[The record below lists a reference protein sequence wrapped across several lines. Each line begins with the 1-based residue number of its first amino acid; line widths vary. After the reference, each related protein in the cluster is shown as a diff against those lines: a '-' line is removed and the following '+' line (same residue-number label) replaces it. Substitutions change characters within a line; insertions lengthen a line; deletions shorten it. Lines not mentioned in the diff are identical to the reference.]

1 VTETGPG
8 TRLVDPT
15 EDLDAVF
22 RRMAQRSLEAR
33 LRFPAALV
41 AALLTLAPPASAQ
54 PRPTAPSSP
63 KKGAIGSD
71 VVAKTLPNGLR
82 VIVWP
87 DHDIPNVALYIW
99 HKVGSRNEHNGIT
112 GLSHFFEH
120 MMFLGS
126 KNYPGG
132 EFDRVMEG
140 NGGANNAF
148 TTQDVTVYSDWFAKS
163 ALDLVLKMEA
173 DRMCCLTFDST
184 SVQSERE
191 VVYSERRTSVDN
203 NNQQFLDESVEAT
216 AFEAHPYQIPT
227 IGWPSDIERWTM
239 ADLKEYFRIY
249 YAPNNAV
256 LVVVGDVTGPEIMAL
271 MDKYFAGI
279 PAQPPPPEVRTIE
292 PPQLGERRVEI
303 RRPAPVPLLEVGYHA
318 GSASGPDA
326 EAEEL
331 LDMILTAGESSR
343 LYQRMVDRDRV
354 AVDVDSWLQRGFDPG
369 IYAFF
374 VTVAPDKGLAAA
386 EASLFDELARVS
398 KDGVTEAELQ
408 KAKTIRLASYWRSLK
423 TIDDK
428 ASVLGRYEALRGDY
442 RLLFTAPARYDKV
455 TRQRI
460 QEVARRIFTE
470 KNRTVGTLVP
480 ENEPEADAK
489 GSSSARRGKP

>member
-1 VTETGPG
+1 
-8 TRLVDPT
+8 
-15 EDLDAVF
+15 VF
-22 RRMAQRSLEAR
+22 RRTPERAR
-33 LRFPAALV
+33 PAGFRLATALLLALAALG
-41 AALLTLAPPASAQ
+41 AGIPHAGAQ
-54 PRPTAPSSP
+54 PRETSKRSSAA
-63 KKGAIGSD
+63 KKAAIGSD

-82 VIVWP
+82 VVVWP
-87 DHDIPNVALYIW
+87 DHDIPNVSLYIW
-99 HKVGSRNEHNGIT
+99 RKVGSRNEHNGIT

-126 KNYPGG
+126 KDYPDGD
-132 EFDRVMEG
+132 FDRIMEA

-148 TTQDVTVYSDWFAKS
+148 TTQDVTVYYDLFAKD
-163 ALDLVLKMEA
+163 ALELILRMEA

-184 SVQSERE
+184 SVRSERE

-203 NNQQFLDESVEAT
+203 NNQQFLDESVLAT
-216 AFEAHPYQIPT
+216 MFEAHPYQIPT

-256 LVVVGDVTGPEIMAL
+256 LVAVGDVTGPEMLAL
-271 MDKYFAGI
+271 VTKYFGSI

-303 RRPAPVPLLEVGYHA
+303 RRPAPVPLLEVAYHA
-318 GSASGPDA
+318 GQANGPDA

-331 LDMILTAGESSR
+331 LDAILTEGESSR
-343 LYQRMVDRDRV
+343 LYQRLVDRDRV

-369 IYAFF
+369 AYSFY
-374 VTVAPDKGLAAA
+374 VTVAPDKGAAAA
-386 EASLFDELARVS
+386 ESSLTDELARVA
-398 KDGVTEAELQ
+398 KDGVTETELK
-408 KAKTIRLASYWRSLK
+408 KAKTMHLASYWRSLE
-423 TIDDK
+423 TIDGK
-428 ASVLGRYEALRGDY
+428 ASALGRYEALRGDY
-442 RLLFTAPARYDKV
+442 RMLFSAPARYDKV
-455 TRQRI
+455 TRQKV

-470 KNRTVGTLVP
+470 KNRTVGTLIP

-489 GSSSARRGKP
+489 GSSSAKRGKP

>member
-1 VTETGPG
+1 M
-8 TRLVDPT
+8 D
-15 EDLDAVF
+15 
-22 RRMAQRSLEAR
+22 QRSPLAR
-33 LRFPAALV
+33 LHV
-41 AALLTLAPPASAQ
+41 SAALLTALLALWSAPVATAQ
-54 PRPTAPSSP
+54 PREASKPNS
-63 KKGAIGSD
+63 KKSAIGSD

-87 DHDIPNVALYIW
+87 DHDIPNVAVYIW

-126 KNYPGG
+126 KNYPSG

-140 NGGANNAF
+140 NGGENNAY

-203 NNQQFLDESVEAT
+203 NNQQFLDESVMAT

-256 LVVVGDVTGPEIMAL
+256 LVVVGDVTGPEVMAI
-271 MDKYFAGI
+271 MDKYFVGI
-279 PAQPPPPEVRTIE
+279 KAQPPPPEVRTIE
-292 PPQLGERRVEI
+292 PPQLGERRTEI

-318 GSASGPDA
+318 GAADGPDA

-331 LDMILTAGESSR
+331 LDLILTAGESSR
-343 LYQRMVDRDRV
+343 LYQRLVDRDRV

-374 VTVAPDKGLAAA
+374 VTVSPDKGSAAA
-386 EASLFDELARVS
+386 EASLEGELARVA
-398 KDGVTEAELQ
+398 KGGVTEAELQ

-423 TIDDK
+423 TIDGK
-428 ASVLGRYEALRGDY
+428 ASALGRYETLRGDY
-442 RLLFTAPARYDKV
+442 RMLFTAPTRYDKV
-455 TRQRI
+455 TRQKV
-460 QEVARRIFTE
+460 QEAAQRLFTE
-470 KNRTVGTLVP
+470 RNRTVGTLVP
-480 ENEPEADAK
+480 ENEPGADK
-489 GSSSARRGKP
+489 PSAGRGKP